1 MSEHAGRGVSR
12 AAGLA
17 MAVVVAMATVSV
29 WAGQGSTAKPA
40 PAGQKP
46 ATQKPA
52 APAAR
57 GTTGA
62 RGATAAPAPAKRS
75 PGAGP
80 VIVVE
85 TAAKGTFQFETYP
98 NEAPK
103 SVEHILGLVKRNFYN
118 GMRIHR
124 QIPGFIA
131 QFGDPLSRDLS
142 KQESWGTGGSFNIVG
157 VGEPNPKR
165 THVTGAV
172 AMAYPGKDPRQ
183 ADSQMYIMLAPR
195 HSLDGDY
202 TVIGQVIAGMD
213 VVQKLVK
220 GDIIRRVSVKE

>member
-1 MSEHAGRGVSR
+1 MRQLGLAVAAVVMAMMPGVSAWQASTSKP
-12 AAGLA
+12 AAA
-17 MAVVVAMATVSV
+17 
-29 WAGQGSTAKPA
+29 A

-46 ATQKPA
+46 A
-52 APAAR
+52 APAAE
-57 GTTGA
+57 
-62 RGATAAPAPAKRS
+62 AKRS

-80 VIVVE
+80 LITVE
-85 TAAKGTFQFETYP
+85 TVKGSFTFETYP

-103 SVEHILGLVKRNFYN
+103 SVEHILALVKRRFYD
-118 GMRIHR
+118 GMRVHR

-131 QFGDPLSRDLS
+131 QFGDPNSRDMS
-142 KQESWGTGGSFNIVG
+142 KKDLWGTGSSFNPVG
-157 VGEPNPKR
+157 VGEANPKR

-183 ADSQMYIMLAPR
+183 ADSQLYVMLAPR

-213 VVQKLVK
+213 VVRKLVVP
-220 GDIIRRVSVKE
+220 DVIRRVTVKE

>member
-1 MSEHAGRGVSR
+1 MRQLGLAVAAVVMAMMPGVSAWQASTSKP
-12 AAGLA
+12 AAA
-17 MAVVVAMATVSV
+17 
-29 WAGQGSTAKPA
+29 A

-46 ATQKPA
+46 A
-52 APAAR
+52 APAAE
-57 GTTGA
+57 
-62 RGATAAPAPAKRS
+62 AKRS

-80 VIVVE
+80 LITVDTV
-85 TAAKGTFQFETYP
+85 KGSFTFETYP

-103 SVEHILGLVKRNFYN
+103 SVEHIIALVKRRFYD
-118 GMRIHR
+118 GMRVHR

-131 QFGDPLSRDLS
+131 QFGDPNSHDMSKKDL
-142 KQESWGTGGSFNIVG
+142 WGTGSSFNPVG
-157 VGEPNPKR
+157 VGEANPKR

-183 ADSQMYIMLAPR
+183 ADSQLYVMLAPR

-213 VVQKLVK
+213 VVRKLVVP
-220 GDIIRRVSVKE
+220 DVIRRVTVKE

>member
-1 MSEHAGRGVSR
+1 MSEHVRRGVSR

-17 MAVVVAMATVSV
+17 LAVVVAMTTGSA
-29 WAGQGSTAKPA
+29 WAGQGSTTKPA

-52 APAAR
+52 APAA
-57 GTTGA
+57 
-62 RGATAAPAPAKRS
+62 PVKRS

-80 VIVVE
+80 IIVVE

-213 VVQKLVK
+213 VVQKLAK
-220 GDIIRRVSVKE
+220 GDIIRRVTVKE

>member
-1 MSEHAGRGVSR
+1 MRHVAI
-12 AAGLA
+12 
-17 MAVVVAMATVSV
+17 VVAVAMTVATA
-29 WAGQGSTAKPA
+29 WAGQGSTAKPSSA
-40 PAGQKP
+40 KAAEGRP
-46 ATQKPA
+46 ATL
-52 APAAR
+52 
-57 GTTGA
+57 
-62 RGATAAPAPAKRS
+62 KRS

-80 VIVVE
+80 LIVVD
-85 TAAKGTFQFETYP
+85 TVKGSFTFETYP

-103 SVEHILGLVKRNFYN
+103 SVEHILALVKRNFYN
-118 GMRIHR
+118 GMRVHR

-157 VGEPNPKR
+157 VGESNPKR

-220 GDIIRRVSVKE
+220 GDIIRRVSVTP

>member
-1 MSEHAGRGVSR
+1 MRQLGLAVAAVVMAMMPGVSAWQASTSKP
-12 AAGLA
+12 AAA
-17 MAVVVAMATVSV
+17 
-29 WAGQGSTAKPA
+29 A

-46 ATQKPA
+46 A
-52 APAAR
+52 APAAE
-57 GTTGA
+57 
-62 RGATAAPAPAKRS
+62 ATRS

-80 VIVVE
+80 LITVE
-85 TAAKGTFQFETYP
+85 TVKGSFTFETYP

-103 SVEHILGLVKRNFYN
+103 SVEHILALVKRRFYD
-118 GMRIHR
+118 GMRVHR

-131 QFGDPLSRDLS
+131 QFGDPNSRDMS
-142 KQESWGTGGSFNIVG
+142 KKDLWGTGSSFNPVG
-157 VGEPNPKR
+157 VGEANPKR

-183 ADSQMYIMLAPR
+183 ADSQLYVMLAPR

-213 VVQKLVK
+213 VVRKLVVP
-220 GDIIRRVSVKE
+220 DVIRRVTVKE

>member
-1 MSEHAGRGVSR
+1 MRQMAIVM
-12 AAGLA
+12 AMTLA
-17 MAVVVAMATVSV
+17 TATL

-40 PAGQKP
+40 GQKP
-46 ATQKPA
+46 AAQTPA
-52 APAAR
+52 QP
-57 GTTGA
+57 
-62 RGATAAPAPAKRS
+62 KKS

-80 VIVVE
+80 VVLVE
-85 TAAKGTFQFETYP
+85 TVKGSFQFETYP

-103 SVEHILGLVKRNFYN
+103 SVEHILALVKRNFYN

-131 QFGDPLSRDLS
+131 QFGDPLSRDMS
-142 KQESWGTGGSFNIVG
+142 KVDSWGTGGSFNIVG

-165 THVTGAV
+165 THVLGAV

-220 GDIIRRVSVKE
+220 GDIIRRVTVKE

>member
-1 MSEHAGRGVSR
+1 MRQPVVGLGFTPAVMVVI
-12 AAGLA
+12 LA
-17 MAVVVAMATVSV
+17 MAAISV
-29 WAGQGSTAKPA
+29 WAGQGATAKPKPPA
-40 PAGQKP
+40 PP
-46 ATQKPA
+46 
-52 APAAR
+52 AR
-57 GTTGA
+57 GTAGA
-62 RGATAAPAPAKRS
+62 RGATATPAQPRKS

-80 VIVVE
+80 IVVVE
-85 TAAKGTFQFETYP
+85 TVKGTFQFETYP

-103 SVEHILGLVKRNFYN
+103 SVEHVLGLVKRNFYN
-118 GMRIHR
+118 GMRVHR

-142 KQESWGTGGSFNIVG
+142 KQDSWGTGGSFNIVG
-157 VGEPNPKR
+157 VGEPSPKR
-165 THVTGAV
+165 THVLGAV

-220 GDIIRRVSVKE
+220 GDIIRRVTVKE

>member
-1 MSEHAGRGVSR
+1 MKHV
-12 AAGLA
+12 GLVVA
-17 MAVVVAMATVSV
+17 AVVMAATAGV
-29 WAGQGSTAKPA
+29 WAGQGSAAKPA
-40 PAGQKP
+40 PSGQKP
-46 ATQKPA
+46 AA
-52 APAAR
+52 APVQ
-57 GTTGA
+57 
-62 RGATAAPAPAKRS
+62 PKRS

-80 VIVVE
+80 IIVVE
-85 TAAKGTFQFETYP
+85 MATKGTFQFETYP

-103 SVEHILGLVKRNFYN
+103 SVEHVLGLVKRNFYN
-118 GMRIHR
+118 GLRIHR

-142 KQESWGTGGSFNIVG
+142 KQEMWGTGGSFNIVG
-157 VGEPNPKR
+157 GGEPSPKR

-213 VVQKLVK
+213 VVQKLAK
-220 GDIIRRVSVKE
+220 GDIIRRVTVKE

>member
-1 MSEHAGRGVSR
+1 MSEHVGRGFGR
-12 AAGLA
+12 ATGLA

-29 WAGQGSTAKPA
+29 WAGQGSTAKP

-46 ATQKPA
+46 AT
-52 APAAR
+52 PAAR
-57 GTTGA
+57 GATGA
-62 RGATAAPAPAKRS
+62 RGAAAAPAQAKRS

-85 TAAKGTFQFETYP
+85 MATKGTFQFETYP

-165 THVTGAV
+165 THVLGAV

-202 TVIGQVIAGMD
+202 TVIGQVISGMD

-220 GDIIRRVSVKE
+220 GDIIRRVTIKE

>member
-1 MSEHAGRGVSR
+1 MRQLGLTV
-12 AAGLA
+12 AAVVLA
-17 MAVVVAMATVSV
+17 MAPSVSSWQATTKS
-29 WAGQGSTAKPA
+29 
-40 PAGQKP
+40 PAG
-46 ATQKPA
+46 
-52 APAAR
+52 
-57 GTTGA
+57 GA
-62 RGATAAPAPAKRS
+62 RGAAATEPKRS

-80 VIVVE
+80 IIVVE
-85 TAAKGTFQFETYP
+85 MATKGTFQFETYP

-103 SVEHILGLVKRNFYN
+103 SVEHIIALVKRRFYD

-131 QFGDPLSRDLS
+131 QFGDPNSRDMS
-142 KQESWGTGGSFNIVG
+142 KKDLWGMGSSFNPVG
-157 VGEPNPKR
+157 VGESNPKR

-202 TVIGQVIAGMD
+202 TVIGQVISGMD
-213 VVQKLVK
+213 VVRKLVVP
-220 GDIIRRVSVKE
+220 DVIRRVTVKE

>member
-1 MSEHAGRGVSR
+1 MRQLGLAV
-12 AAGLA
+12 AAVVLA
-17 MAVVVAMATVSV
+17 MAPNVSS
-29 WAGQGSTAKPA
+29 WQAPTSKPAAAA

-46 ATQKPA
+46 AAQPPA
-52 APAAR
+52 GGRATAPAA
-57 GTTGA
+57 
-62 RGATAAPAPAKRS
+62 ATEPTRS

-85 TAAKGTFQFETYP
+85 MAQKGTFMFETYP

-103 SVEHILGLVKRNFYN
+103 SVEHVLALVKRNFYN
-118 GMRIHR
+118 GHRVHR
-124 QIPGFIA
+124 QVPGFVM
-131 QFGDPLSRDLS
+131 QFGDPFSRDMS
-142 KQESWGTGGSFNIVG
+142 KKDLWGTGGSFNIVG

-183 ADSQMYIMLAPR
+183 ADSQIYVALAPLHR
-195 HSLDGDY
+195 LDGDY

-213 VVQKLVK
+213 VVQKLVVP
-220 GDIIRRVSVKE
+220 DVIRRVTVKE

>member
-1 MSEHAGRGVSR
+1 MKQGALAV
-12 AAGLA
+12 AA
-17 MAVVVAMATVSV
+17 VVAMATAGV

-52 APAAR
+52 APAAPAGR

-62 RGATAAPAPAKRS
+62 RGATAAPAQPKKS

-80 VIVVE
+80 VVVVE
-85 TAAKGTFQFETYP
+85 TMKGTFQFETYP

-103 SVEHILGLVKRNFYN
+103 SVEHVLGLVKRNFYN
-118 GMRIHR
+118 GMRVHR
-124 QIPGFIA
+124 QVPGFVM
-131 QFGDPLSRDLS
+131 QFGDPFSRDMS
-142 KQESWGTGGSFNIVG
+142 KKDLWGTGGSFNIVG
-157 VGEPNPKR
+157 IGEPNPKR
-165 THVTGAV
+165 RHVLGAV

-183 ADSQMYIMLAPR
+183 ADSQIYIALAPLPK
-195 HSLDGDY
+195 LDGDY

-213 VVQKLVK
+213 VVQKLVVP
-220 GDIIRRVSVKE
+220 DVIRRVTVKE

>member
-1 MSEHAGRGVSR
+1 MRQLGLAVAAVVMAMMPGVSAWQASTSKP
-12 AAGLA
+12 AAA
-17 MAVVVAMATVSV
+17 
-29 WAGQGSTAKPA
+29 A

-46 ATQKPA
+46 A
-52 APAAR
+52 APAAE
-57 GTTGA
+57 
-62 RGATAAPAPAKRS
+62 ATRS

-80 VIVVE
+80 LITVE
-85 TAAKGTFQFETYP
+85 TVKGSFTFETYP

-103 SVEHILGLVKRNFYN
+103 SVEHILALVKRRFYD
-118 GMRIHR
+118 GMRVHR

-131 QFGDPLSRDLS
+131 QFGDPNSRDMS
-142 KQESWGTGGSFNIVG
+142 KKDLWGTGSSFNPVG
-157 VGEPNPKR
+157 VGEANPKR

-183 ADSQMYIMLAPR
+183 ADSQLYVMLAPR

-213 VVQKLVK
+213 VVQKLVVP
-220 GDIIRRVSVKE
+220 DVIRRVTVKE

>member
-1 MSEHAGRGVSR
+1 MRHGA
-12 AAGLA
+12 LA
-17 MAVVVAMATVSV
+17 VMAVVAMATAGV

-40 PAGQKP
+40 AAGQKP

-52 APAAR
+52 APAGR

-62 RGATAAPAPAKRS
+62 RGAAPTATPVQPKKS

-80 VIVVE
+80 VVVVE
-85 TAAKGTFQFETYP
+85 MATKGTFQFETYP

-103 SVEHILGLVKRNFYN
+103 SVEHVLGLVKRNFYN
-118 GMRIHR
+118 GLRIHR

-142 KQESWGTGGSFNIVG
+142 KQEMWGTGGSFNIVG
-157 VGEPNPKR
+157 VGEPSPKR

-213 VVQKLVK
+213 VVQKLAK
-220 GDIIRRVSVKE
+220 GDIIRRVTVKE

>member
-1 MSEHAGRGVSR
+1 
-12 AAGLA
+12 
-17 MAVVVAMATVSV
+17 
-29 WAGQGSTAKPA
+29 
-40 PAGQKP
+40 
-46 ATQKPA
+46 
-52 APAAR
+52 
-57 GTTGA
+57 
-62 RGATAAPAPAKRS
+62 
-75 PGAGP
+75 

-85 TAAKGTFQFETYP
+85 MAQKGTFMFETYP

-103 SVEHILGLVKRNFYN
+103 SVEHVIALVKRRFYD

-131 QFGDPLSRDLS
+131 QFGDPHSRDMS
-142 KQESWGTGGSFNIVG
+142 KRNTLWGTGGSFTPIG
-157 VGEPNPKR
+157 VSEVNPKR

-202 TVIGQVIAGMD
+202 TVIGQVISGMD
-213 VVQKLVK
+213 VVRKLEVT
-220 GDIIRRVSVKE
+220 DVIRRVTVKE

>member
-1 MSEHAGRGVSR
+1 MIRRLNIATLMLALVVSLT
-12 AAGLA
+12 AADAL
-17 MAVVVAMATVSV
+17 VAQS
-29 WAGQGSTAKPA
+29 GSGAKRPQTAP
-40 PAGQKP
+40 PAGQ
-46 ATQKPA
+46 A
-52 APAAR
+52 APKAVPRSAP
-57 GTTGA
+57 A
-62 RGATAAPAPAKRS
+62 PSPAAAPAP
-75 PGAGP
+75 
-80 VIVVE
+80 VIVVD
-85 TAAKGTFQFETYP
+85 TDKGTFEFTTFP
-98 NEAPK
+98 KEAPK

-124 QIPGFIA
+124 QIPGFIV

-157 VGEPNPKR
+157 VGEPSSKR

-220 GDIIRRVSVKE
+220 GDIIRRVSVKP

>member
-1 MSEHAGRGVSR
+1 MKQV
-12 AAGLA
+12 GLA
-17 MAVVVAMATVSV
+17 VAVVAAMAAASA

-40 PAGQKP
+40 PA
-46 ATQKPA
+46 A
-52 APAAR
+52 APAQ
-57 GTTGA
+57 
-62 RGATAAPAPAKRS
+62 PKKS

-80 VIVVE
+80 IIVVE
-85 TAAKGTFQFETYP
+85 MATKGTFQFETYP

-103 SVEHILGLVKRNFYN
+103 SVEHIIGLVKRNFYN
-118 GMRIHR
+118 GQRIHR

-131 QFGDPLSRDLS
+131 QFGDPNSRDMS
-142 KQESWGTGGSFNIVG
+142 KKDLWGTGGSFNIVG
-157 VGEPNPKR
+157 VGESNPKR

-183 ADSQMYIMLAPR
+183 ADSQIYIMLAPR

-213 VVQKLVK
+213 VVQKLAVP
-220 GDIIRRVSVKE
+220 DVIRRVTVKE

>member
-1 MSEHAGRGVSR
+1 MRQLGLAVAAVVMAMMPGVSAWQASTSKP
-12 AAGLA
+12 AAA
-17 MAVVVAMATVSV
+17 
-29 WAGQGSTAKPA
+29 A

-46 ATQKPA
+46 A
-52 APAAR
+52 APAAE
-57 GTTGA
+57 
-62 RGATAAPAPAKRS
+62 ATRS

-80 VIVVE
+80 LITVE
-85 TAAKGTFQFETYP
+85 TVKGSFTFETYP

-103 SVEHILGLVKRNFYN
+103 SVEHILALVKRRFYD
-118 GMRIHR
+118 GMRVHR

-131 QFGDPLSRDLS
+131 QFGDPNSRDMS
-142 KQESWGTGGSFNIVG
+142 KKDLWGTGSSFNPVG
-157 VGEPNPKR
+157 VGEANPKR

-183 ADSQMYIMLAPR
+183 ADSQLYVMLAPR

-213 VVQKLVK
+213 VVRRLVVP
-220 GDIIRRVSVKE
+220 DVIRRVTVKE

>member
-1 MSEHAGRGVSR
+1 MRHGLGGRRLS
-12 AAGLA
+12 AA
-17 MAVVVAMATVSV
+17 AVAAVVAMATVSV
-29 WAGQGSTAKPA
+29 WAGQGATAKPA
-40 PAGQKP
+40 APKP
-46 ATQKPA
+46 AAQKPA
-52 APAAR
+52 APAGR
-57 GTTGA
+57 GATGA
-62 RGATAAPAPAKRS
+62 RGAAPAATPAQPKKS

-80 VIVVE
+80 IIVVE
-85 TAAKGTFQFETYP
+85 MATKGTFQFETYP

-118 GMRIHR
+118 GQRIHR

-142 KQESWGTGGSFNIVG
+142 KQEMWGTGGSFNIVG
-157 VGEPNPKR
+157 VGEPSPKR

-213 VVQKLVK
+213 VVQKLAK
-220 GDIIRRVSVKE
+220 GDIIRRVTVKE

>member
-1 MSEHAGRGVSR
+1 MRHGALAV
-12 AAGLA
+12 AA
-17 MAVVVAMATVSV
+17 VVAMATAGV
-29 WAGQGSTAKPA
+29 WAGQGSAAKPA
-40 PAGQKP
+40 PSG
-46 ATQKPA
+46 QKPA

-62 RGATAAPAPAKRS
+62 RGAAPAATPAPPKKS

-85 TAAKGTFQFETYP
+85 MATKGTFQFETYP

-118 GMRIHR
+118 GLRIHR

-142 KQESWGTGGSFNIVG
+142 KQEMWGTGGSFNIVG
-157 VGEPNPKR
+157 VGEPSPKR

-213 VVQKLVK
+213 VVQKLAK
-220 GDIIRRVSVKE
+220 GDIIRRVTVKE

>member
-1 MSEHAGRGVSR
+1 
-12 AAGLA
+12 
-17 MAVVVAMATVSV
+17 MATVSV

-40 PAGQKP
+40 PSTQKP

-52 APAAR
+52 APAA
-57 GTTGA
+57 
-62 RGATAAPAPAKRS
+62 PKKS

-80 VIVVE
+80 LVVVE
-85 TAAKGTFQFETYP
+85 TVKGSFTFETYP

-103 SVEHILGLVKRNFYN
+103 SVEHVLALVKRNFYN
-118 GMRIHR
+118 GHRVHR
-124 QIPGFIA
+124 QVPGFVM
-131 QFGDPLSRDLS
+131 QFGDPFSRDMS
-142 KQESWGTGGSFNIVG
+142 KKDLWGTGGSFNIVG

-183 ADSQMYIMLAPR
+183 ADSQIYVALAPLHR
-195 HSLDGDY
+195 LDGDY

-213 VVQKLVK
+213 VVQKLAVP
-220 GDIIRRVSVKE
+220 DVIRRVTVKE

>member
-1 MSEHAGRGVSR
+1 MRQDVGRGFSP
-12 AAGLA
+12 
-17 MAVVVAMATVSV
+17 AVVAAVMMMATAGV
-29 WAGQGSTAKPA
+29 WAGQGATAKPA
-40 PAGQKP
+40 G
-46 ATQKPA
+46 QKPA
-52 APAAR
+52 APAA
-57 GTTGA
+57 
-62 RGATAAPAPAKRS
+62 PAQWKKS

-80 VIVVE
+80 LIVVE
-85 TAAKGTFQFETYP
+85 TVKGSFTFETYP

-118 GMRIHR
+118 GMRVHR

-220 GDIIRRVSVKE
+220 GDIIRRVSVRP

>member
-1 MSEHAGRGVSR
+1 MRQHVGLVGRGLSP
-12 AAGLA
+12 AAVA
-17 MAVVVAMATVSV
+17 IVVAMATASV
-29 WAGQGSTAKPA
+29 WAGQGSTAKPKPA
-40 PAGQKP
+40 SPAGQKP
-46 ATQKPA
+46 AAPPARGTGA
-52 APAAR
+52 APAA
-57 GTTGA
+57 A
-62 RGATAAPAPAKRS
+62 QPKKS

-80 VIVVE
+80 IVVVE
-85 TAAKGTFQFETYP
+85 TMKGTFQFETYP

-220 GDIIRRVSVKE
+220 GDIIRRVTVKE